1 MQQETRRIIQF
12 VMASC
17 DGDGACVRAGRP
29 ASFLELLYNSKHPD
43 IITRPPVLHFSSHL
57 VAVAPQTN

>member
-12 VMASC
+12 TVASY
-17 DGDGACVRAGRP
+17 DGAGVRAGRP
-29 ASFLELLYNSKHPD
+29 VSFLELLHNLKHPD
-43 IITRPPVLHFSSHL
+43 IATRPPVLHFSLRL